1 MAAFCHCHAVH
12 AQVAS
17 GGAWYAGGVSL
28 PRLPLLLALLCVG
41 LAACQTSSERRLFES
56 CEATP
61 ECSVGLDCVV
71 LRSEPGATTAGA
83 GFCTFR
89 CAPRFPCSDVLAC
102 TDVDSEGIVVA
113 TGAAEAR
120 NAFCLRPCGADR
132 DCATG
137 LSCEATAA
145 GRVCL

>member
-1 MAAFCHCHAVH
+1 ML
-12 AQVAS
+12 VA
-17 GGAWYAGGVSL
+17 
-28 PRLPLLLALLCVG
+28 VG

-56 CEATP
+56 CESTP
-61 ECSVGLDCVV
+61 QCAVGLDCVV

-89 CAPRFPCSDVLAC
+89 CAPRFPCSDVLGC
-102 TDVDSEGIVVA
+102 TAVDSEGIVVA

-120 NAFCLRPCGADR
+120 NAFCLRPCTADR
-132 DCATG
+132 DCAAS
-137 LSCEATAA
+137 LSCQATSA